1 MSPLAVT
8 VVTFSA
14 WELGVPGFV
23 APSVVTSA
31 KAFTAIA
38 TFRQLQEPVRAY
50 PTVISTLIMALVS
63 VRRLQRFLLSEELK
77 ADAVERRSDASP
89 PHEAAVL
96 VKAADF
102 MWSAVDSTT
111 STEAVS
117 KPTLTGIDLRVES
130 GGTLAVCGTVGSGKS
145 SLLAALLGQIP
156 STGGVMVAGRVAYV
170 PQTAWIQNAS
180 LKDNVLFG
188 RPYEEAA
195 YRAALRT
202 CALEADLPLLPAGD
216 LTEIGERGVTLSGG
230 QKQRVQLA
238 RALYADADVYLLDD
252 PLSAV
257 DAHTGTYGDS
267 AQFALARRTR
277 SLGHSAERS
286 SAFASQART

>member
-8 VVTFSA
+8 VATFSA

-96 VKAADF
+96 VREADF
-102 MWSAVDSTT
+102 MWSPLE
-111 STEAVS
+111 TEAMS
-117 KPTLTGIDLRVES
+117 SPTLTGIDLRVES
-130 GGTLAVCGTVGSGKS
+130 GATLAVCGTVGSGKS

-156 STGGVMVAGRVAYV
+156 STGTVMVAGRVAYV
-170 PQTAWIQNAS
+170 PQIAWIQNAS

-257 DAHTGTYGDS
+257 DAHTGAYGVYS
-267 AQFALARRTR
+267 HFALASRTR
-277 SLGHSAERS
+277 SLRLSSDARRRS
-286 SAFASQART
+286 ASQART